1 MSAESS
7 PNYFLMLDGRR
18 VGPYDVKTIVGM
30 RIKKT
35 LASDQVLVDPQ
46 GTRLTVGE
54 LVARHRTRKFEPQQ
68 SGSMSLVLAAFT
80 GRLVVHKADGVAIPA
95 FRGPMEVRVQ
105 LDGLRLAGRFRQG
118 LRWKEDRVKI
128 PMAAVQHARNV
139 GPRVD
144 LWLKPEGADQTA
156 LRRLSVLLES
166 TDEALDML
174 DKLTSATPPPP
185 SLHEPVTHS
194 PLSGHLV
201 WLAVIGV
208 AVVLLMV
215 GLVLAYRKVI

>member
-1 MSAESS
+1 MT
-7 PNYFLMLDGRR
+7 YFLMLDGRR
-18 VGPYDVKTIVGM
+18 MGPYDVKTLVGM

-35 LASDQVLVDPQ
+35 LASDQVLMDHQ
-46 GTRLTVGE
+46 GGRLTVGE
-54 LVARHRTRKFEPQQ
+54 LVARHRARKFDPQQ

-80 GRLVVHKADGVAIPA
+80 GRLVVHKADGAAIPA
-95 FRGPMEVRVQ
+95 FRGPLEVRVQ

-128 PMAAVQHARNV
+128 PMAAVVHARNV

-144 LWLKPEGADQTA
+144 LWLKPEGAA
-156 LRRLSVLLES
+156 APGLRRLSVVLES
-166 TDEALDML
+166 TDDAL
-174 DKLTSATPPPP
+174 DKLSSATPPPAP
-185 SLHEPVTHS
+185 LLGPVSHS
-194 PLSGHLV
+194 PLAGQLV

-208 AVVLLMV
+208 VMVLLMV